1 MTLEIKNLCKS
12 FGGVHA
18 VDNVSFGVRMGE
30 VVALIGPN
38 GAGKSTCFQMLQG
51 LLRPD
56 SGEIA
61 WQDKSH
67 TLMPALKLFGMG
79 IGRSF
84 QITQI
89 FPSMTVLENVVL
101 ATRGDTQKA
110 LNILQ
115 KTGLAA
121 MADSHSAKLSYGDR
135 KRLDLALALSNVP
148 QLLLMDEPT
157 AGMAVDE
164 RQDLMRLVRDLAKTS
179 RVAVLFTEHDMDI
192 VFEIADRIVVMAQGK
207 IVASGG
213 ADEIQKNPLVKELY
227 LGNGDV

>member
-1 MTLEIKNLCKS
+1 MTLEVKNLCKS

-18 VDNVSFGVRMGE
+18 VDDVSFGVRMGE

-56 SGEIA
+56 SGEII
-61 WQDKSH
+61 WQGKSH
-67 TLMPALKLFGMG
+67 GLMPAPKLFGMG

-84 QITQI
+84 QIAQI
-89 FPSMTVLENVVL
+89 FPSMTVLENIVL
-101 ATRGDTQKA
+101 ATRGDRQKA

-121 MADSHSAKLSYGDR
+121 MAGSHSAKLSYGDR
-135 KRLDLALALSNVP
+135 KRLDLALALSNAP

-157 AGMAVDE
+157 AGMAALE
-164 RQDLMRLVRDLAKTS
+164 RQDLMRLVRDLAKMS

-207 IVASGG
+207 IVASGI
-213 ADEIQKNPLVKELY
+213 ADQIRKNSLVKELY